1 MSSHRSRTC
10 SLALAAIGLLFLIA
24 PPALAQRGEPVQANV
39 ELQHAFDAAQ
49 TSARASD
56 SLDPAYE
63 LLGIAG
69 TAQARDIKPLAPNA
83 AAAFVD
89 LVQRATA
96 AAQRKRG
103 SAARD
108 TLDQLVDLR
117 FLAKSEEIQPAM
129 KALDAAMRVLF
140 PEVSEALQKS
150 IDTAKDWDE
159 RLSLLNELASLQG
172 SAVQVMMNDVAATI
186 GAAFDARVAT
196 LDKIASQD
204 ADDAERARKLGGLA
218 EAKRT
223 RTEQTAD
230 AAANNVDAVAAHL
243 KSGGKER
250 GRSMDAGVSSCVE
263 TGYRSKQLAQKNQAD
278 HDRACVDS
286 GRVPSAGARCP
297 VANVSLACYGR
308 VADGESIT
316 YVYSNTPEEAAT
328 QKSCAAADQ
337 LPANRIP
344 ASGAA
349 FRSKDVSLA
358 FVCAPSTEAAAD

>member
-10 SLALAAIGLLFLIA
+10 SLALATIGLALLFAL
-24 PPALAQRGEPVQANV
+24 PAAAQRGEQSQANA
-39 ELQHAFDAAQ
+39 ELQQAFDAAN

-63 LLGIAG
+63 LLGNAG
-69 TAQARDIKPLAPNA
+69 TAQSRSILPLAPNA

-117 FLAKSEEIQPAM
+117 FLAKSEEVQPAM
-129 KALDAAMRVLF
+129 KALDVAMRTLF
-140 PEVSEALQKS
+140 PEVSDALQKS
-150 IDTAKDWDE
+150 IDAAKDWDE
-159 RLSLLNELASLQG
+159 RLTLLGELASLQG
-172 SAVQVMMNDVAATI
+172 SAVQVMMDDVAAAI
-186 GAAFDARVAT
+186 GAAFDARVVT

-204 ADDAERARKLGGLA
+204 SDDAERARKLGGLA
-218 EAKRT
+218 DAKRT

-243 KSGGKER
+243 KSGGKA
-250 GRSMDAGVSSCVE
+250 RSMDAGVSSCME
-263 TGYRSKQLAQKNQAD
+263 TGYRSKQLAQQNRAD
-278 HDRACVDS
+278 HDRACVDT
-286 GRVPSAGARCP
+286 GRGPAIGGHCP

-316 YVYSNTPEEAAT
+316 YVYRDTPEEAAA

-337 LPANRIP
+337 LPGNRIP
-344 ASGAA
+344 AAGAP
-349 FRSKDVSLA
+349 FRAKDVSLA
-358 FVCAPSTEAAAD
+358 FTCAPSTEAAAD